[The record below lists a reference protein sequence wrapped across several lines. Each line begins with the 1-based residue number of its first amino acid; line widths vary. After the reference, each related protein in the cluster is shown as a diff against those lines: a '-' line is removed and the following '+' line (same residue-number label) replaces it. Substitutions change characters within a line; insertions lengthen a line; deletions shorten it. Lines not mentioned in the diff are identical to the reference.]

1 MKSLTNALNQNLK
14 TDPMMQIHH
23 SARLFRIVFSDI
35 RLVFLEHHTY
45 VFLTATS
52 LYCKRDATYKEI

>member
-45 VFLTATS
+45 ICVSHSNKFILQ
-52 LYCKRDATYKEI
+52 KRCNL